1 MIAFL
6 RNWLT
11 GMICTAAIVALA
23 QALTPKGTVK
33 KIGTMIG
40 GLVLM
45 CVMLKPVLGFDFSAF
60 SAAMSQ
66 YRLEAEEASLAL
78 TEENLSQMKDLIAGE
93 TEAYIADKAEAL
105 GAAAEG
111 AVRCEVNGDGLPYP
125 AEATVFGNLTEG
137 QKREIQ
143 SGLESEF
150 GIPAE
155 HQSFLPKRG
164 ETG

>member
-6 RNWLT
+6 RSWLT
-11 GMICTAAIVALA
+11 GMICTAAIVAIS
-23 QALTPKGTVK
+23 QALAPKGTMK
-33 KIGTMIG
+33 KIGAMLG

-45 CVMLKPVLGFDFSAF
+45 CAMLKPALGFDFSTF

-78 TEENLSQMKDLIAGE
+78 TEENLEQMKDIIAGDA
-93 TEAYIADKAEAL
+93 EAYIADKAKEL

-111 AVRCEVNGDGLPYP
+111 EVRCEVNEAGLPYP
-125 AEATVFGNLTEG
+125 AEATVWGSFTEG
-137 QKREIQ
+137 QKREIR
-143 SGLESEF
+143 SGLEAEF

-155 HQSFLPKRG
+155 RQNFLQERR